1 MTQQVVSEELFQKN
15 KNTDMVEIKEQ
26 SWAKMNELAKNKWD
40 DFRKPYTSIIKNL
53 LNNIDICSR
62 RYAEEGEKGYLVQ
75 IDKYK
80 KEIDEIKTHIKK
92 EENIDNG

>member
-1 MTQQVVSEELFQKN
+1 MTK
-15 KNTDMVEIKEQ
+15 
-26 SWAKMNELAKNKWD
+26 KWD
-40 DFRKPYTSIIKNL
+40 DYRKPYASVIKNL

-62 RYAEEGEKGYLVQ
+62 RYIEEDEKGYLVQ

-80 KEIDEIKTHIKK
+80 KEIEELKAHIKK

>member
-1 MTQQVVSEELFQKN
+1 MWKTRQVVFEELFQKN
-15 KNTDMVEIKEQ
+15 KNTDMTK
-26 SWAKMNELAKNKWD
+26 KWD
-40 DFRKPYTSIIKNL
+40 DYRKPYASVIKNL

-62 RYAEEGEKGYLVQ
+62 RYIEEDEKGYLVQ

-80 KEIDEIKTHIKK
+80 KEIEELKAHIKK